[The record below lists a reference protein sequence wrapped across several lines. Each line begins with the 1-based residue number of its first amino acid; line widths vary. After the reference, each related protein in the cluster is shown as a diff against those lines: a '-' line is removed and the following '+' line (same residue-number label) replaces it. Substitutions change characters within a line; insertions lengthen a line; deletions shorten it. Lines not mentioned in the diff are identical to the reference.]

1 MKIHKVYKTKEKL
14 LPKCEQLTHAF
25 SNFLKK
31 SHLFSEF
38 MSASSLQ
45 TSFKTEPGSSSS
57 TQGMQHHTKSA
68 CEIRLE
74 INSFL

>member
-1 MKIHKVYKTKEKL
+1 MQTTY
-14 LPKCEQLTHAF
+14 PF

-31 SHLFSEF
+31 SRLFSEF

-45 TSFKTEPGSSSS
+45 TSFKTEPGSSS